1 MGGWLCFLLGM
12 TVGAMLGVM
21 VMACLQIS
29 RIKNE
34 SEQSLR
40 GEA

>member
-12 TVGAMLGVM
+12 TAGAMLGVM

-29 RIKNE
+29 RLKNE
-34 SEQSLR
+34 RERSLR